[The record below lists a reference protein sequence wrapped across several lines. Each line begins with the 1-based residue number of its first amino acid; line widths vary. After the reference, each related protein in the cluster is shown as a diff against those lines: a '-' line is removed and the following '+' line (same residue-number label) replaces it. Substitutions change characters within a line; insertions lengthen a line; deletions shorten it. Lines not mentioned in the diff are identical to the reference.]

1 MTKHT
6 VTLSNANGG
15 TMTMTYQTRAEAL
28 AYARSIGG
36 KRVRRAAAT
45 PRSLTRYELPS
56 GAQVTVAEVVR

>member
-6 VTLSNANGG
+6 VTLSNANGWKV
-15 TMTMTYQTRAEAL
+15 TETYETRAEAL
-28 AYARSIGG
+28 AYVRSIGG